1 METFR
6 LCDIGLNESLTLK
19 FKRFQ
24 NRRIMKNLE
33 HPAYALLF
41 MAIIGL
47 LTGNWFAGACFG
59 SAFFVG
65 REHAQAEYRVI
76 QKFYDGKRANMPWY
90 GGFESRGWDIKSIL
104 DFGLPII
111 VTTIALLIIKFT
123 GLK

>member
-1 METFR
+1 
-6 LCDIGLNESLTLK
+6 
-19 FKRFQ
+19 
-24 NRRIMKNLE
+24 MKIFE

-47 LTGNWFAGACFG
+47 LTGNWLAGACVG
-59 SAFFVG
+59 SAFFIG

-76 QKFYDGKRANMPWY
+76 EHFYEGKRANMPWY
-90 GGFESRGWDIKSIL
+90 GGFEIRGWNLKSIL

>member
-1 METFR
+1 
-6 LCDIGLNESLTLK
+6 
-19 FKRFQ
+19 
-24 NRRIMKNLE
+24 MKILE

-47 LTGNWFAGACFG
+47 LTGNWLAGACFG

-76 QKFYDGKRANMPWY
+76 QKYYDGKRANMPWN
-90 GGFESRGWDIKSIL
+90 GGFEIRAWDLKSIL

-123 GLK
+123 G